1 MSLNEFN
8 TFVDK
13 LIEDIKNYQEAI
25 KCLED

>member
-8 TFVDK
+8 TFVDE